1 MLFIVFV
8 KFCVFLFLNANPPKE
23 FFTAVDGCFFV
34 AVFIFFTNI
43 GVGSFCLYNCVCVCK
58 FKTQICFIYHRG

>member
-1 MLFIVFV
+1 MLFILFAVV

-34 AVFIFFTNI
+34 TVGVAVFFAII
-43 GVGSFCLYNCVCVCK
+43 GVGSFCFVQL
-58 FKTQICFIYHRG
+58 